1 MSRAIA
7 AARPSTESAVAAGQL
22 PTRQSRKPRRPK
34 LIDAPRQSNLAKTPA
49 SVNYRS
55 ARPPRLIQIVAPFSS
70 RLSRN
75 NGAMDA
81 IRFHGEGR
89 LRVKFADSDEAG
101 HAFQIEAGH
110 PFRFEAGHCSD
121 LKSATWR
128 HSAGREDVV
137 LVFRPGSS
145 AGSTERKE
153 QVPLARREA
162 VPVVNRRAPRATRR
176 ALAADAASRAGGP
189 C

>member
-1 MSRAIA
+1 MIGK
-7 AARPSTESAVAAGQL
+7 PQL
-22 PTRQSRKPRRPK
+22 PSLMSNGTGFWWWLTAAFTALGVIVG
-34 LIDAPRQSNLAKTPA
+34 LIIGYNWGGYHERSAQSN
-49 SVNYRS
+49 
-55 ARPPRLIQIVAPFSS
+55 PPTTT
-70 RLSRN
+70 N
-75 NGAMDA
+75 
-81 IRFHGEGR
+81 
-89 LRVKFADSDEAG
+89 ADSDEAG

-137 LVFRPGSS
+137 LVFRRGSS
-145 AGSTERKE
+145 AGSAERKE
-153 QVPLARREA
+153 EVPLARREA
-162 VPVVNRRAPRATRR
+162 VPVVNRRDPRATRR